1 MGDESI
7 LDSTK
12 RLCGIDPADDS
23 YDLDFIAHIN
33 SVFFVFTQLGVGPKD
48 GFLIFDKTTKWS
60 EFMQGEYL
68 APVISLMGI
77 SVRLLFDPPQTGPA
91 TEAMERRVAELQWR
105 LNIQAEEVK
114 WAEALATYS
123 LQMASEE

>member
-7 LDSTK
+7 LDTTK

-33 SVFFVFTQLGVGPKD
+33 SVFFVFTQLGVGPSA
-48 GFLIFDKTTKWS
+48 GFMILDNSAKWS
-60 EFMQGEYL
+60 DFMQGEYL
-68 APVISLMGI
+68 APVISLMGLR
-77 SVRLLFDPPQTGPA
+77 VRLLFDPPQTGPT
-91 TEAMERRVAELQWR
+91 TEAMERRATELEFR
-105 LNIQAEEVK
+105 LNIQSEEVK